1 MPVGNGFSLAGAIG
15 KFSNSGSSTWLYQDL
30 TSLFK
35 SSNNKEKKK
44 QLTDIVNDLPE
55 LGC

>member
-35 SSNNKEKKK
+35 SSNNKEKKT